1 MPAGYYNG
9 QLEGWVHQ
17 VKGTQTGYMSFKVIS
32 SILCG
37 HGVAEEEWVELE
49 S

>member
-1 MPAGYYNG
+1 MPASYYNG

-17 VKGTQTGYMSFKVIS
+17 VKGTQTGYMSFKVSS

-37 HGVAEEEWVELE
+37 HGVAEEECVEVE
-49 S
+49 G